1 MTDDVVI
8 GGKYRHYK
16 DHLIEVLGVALHS
29 ETKEELV
36 IYKKLHDVGEYKKG
50 QLWARP
56 KKMFLED
63 VVVDGK
69 SLQRFTL
76 LEK

>member
-1 MTDDVVI
+1 MQNDVVI
-8 GGKYRHYK
+8 GGKYKHYK
-16 DHLIEVLGVALHS
+16 DHWVEVIGVALHS

-36 IYKKLHDVGEYKKG
+36 IYKKLEDVGDYKKG

-63 VVVDGK
+63 VMVNGK
-69 SLQRFTL
+69 KLPRFTMVPA
-76 LEK
+76 

>member
-1 MTDDVVI
+1 MQKSVTI
-8 GGKYRHYK
+8 GAQYRHYK
-16 DHLIEVLGVALHS
+16 DHLVEVIGIALHS

-56 KKMFLED
+56 KKMFLEE
-63 VVVDGK
+63 VVVHGK
-69 SLQRFTL
+69 TIPRFTL
-76 LEK
+76 VTD